1 MNSRHTM
8 PPIDN
13 FFETPFGTY
22 VDARRVIDKGVCSF
36 TGMGTVKGKFM
47 IKDEDYPEFLDL
59 LHEYLFV
66 QQRRPLNLVEQRR
79 CDLYSPILIDLD
91 FKYPAERAIQRQ
103 FELSHIHEFIRA
115 YVENI
120 TYFYD
125 LSDYEKPLR
134 FFISLRP
141 APYEDKK
148 NNVSQRSIK
157 DGVHIQCPD
166 LILHSEH
173 QQVLRHKS
181 IELCQLSEA
190 FRNTGYI
197 NSEKDIYDEAI
208 VKKNGWFFYGESKPD
223 IPAYSLASV
232 FVYDILNG
240 EFYEEDVEDYNPRRL
255 LEILSIRHNLI
266 VKPIHINEEV
276 QDEWK
281 ERLDYCTGKRI
292 PQVKQNKVILDTEND
307 DSNHDEN
314 DGEDMAIVT
323 TSHNYYEQMEQDKIN
338 LARQL
343 AIECLS
349 PERASGYQS
358 WIEVGW
364 CLHNIDHSE
373 EMFNTWMEF
382 SAKSPKISENNINA
396 LLKDWKRGWSRSSYE
411 RQFTIR
417 SLHMWAKKDNPRRY
431 KQIMEN
437 SFIDFVEREVD
448 ATHTHIARL
457 MKKMYGNN
465 YVAAIDSK
473 KTEWYE
479 FTGTSWKKLAQ
490 GVELRNK
497 MTTEVAGIIS
507 KTRESIRNRLNNMT
521 NDERAF
527 EETRLKKMTKIEN
540 CLYTAGFKD
549 SVMKE
554 CAGIFYEEDF
564 AQKLNSNQYLI
575 GFNNGVIDLK
585 ATREKINKDGT
596 STKETYVNFRK
607 AEPSDFITF
616 MAGRWSPKNC
626 DPIDYVKYDPN
637 NLTDE
642 QKQID
647 EEINDFME
655 KVFPRP
661 ELRDYMWRRLAS
673 CIEGDNK
680 EQTFET
686 WIGVGGNGKS
696 KLVDLMSMCLGDYA
710 TSLQS
715 TAMTRKRPESGAA
728 NPDIMAI
735 RNRRFI
741 YMSEPDDREPLNTS
755 RMKQFSGQ
763 DCIEARGL
771 FEDQTKFTVTG
782 KMFML
787 CNAFPAINTMDG
799 GTWRR
804 VRVVPFESKFVSKDS
819 IELKLKETKPNEYKN
834 IHPRDNNLDI
844 NLKKW
849 RTQFMARLI
858 YVYET
863 FYMNYGIG
871 KQPSI
876 IMEESNKYQDTFD
889 SVAKFLTARTR
900 NVNNSD
906 MKDKIK
912 ADEAKANI
920 KDIFRVYKAW
930 YEAIGGGVGRKLS
943 QNELYKRL
951 CDKLGEPSDKKTFL
965 ALRLFEDEE
974 QLEEYD
980 NELKMA

>member
-1 MNSRHTM
+1 MAARHTM
-8 PPIDN
+8 PPVDN
-13 FFETPFGTY
+13 FLETTLGVFI
-22 VDARRVIDKGVCSF
+22 DSRRVRDKGVCSF
-36 TGMGTVKGKFM
+36 TGMGQIKGKFM
-47 IKDEDYPEFLDL
+47 VKDEEYPQFFDL
-59 LHEYLFV
+59 LHEYLFT

-79 CDLYSPILIDLD
+79 CDGYSPILIDLD

-103 FELSHIHEFIRA
+103 FDMSHIHQFVQN

-120 TYFYD
+120 THFYD
-125 LSDYEKPLR
+125 LSEFDKPLR

-148 NNVSQRSIK
+148 NNATNRSIK

-173 QQVLRHKS
+173 QQVLRNKS
-181 IELCQLSEA
+181 LELNNLAEA
-190 FRNTGYI
+190 FKNTGYI
-197 NSEKDIYDEAI
+197 NTEKDIFDEA
-208 VKKNGWFFYGESKPD
+208 VANKNGWFFYGESKPD
-223 IPAYSLASV
+223 IPAYVLKSV
-232 FVYDILNG
+232 YVYNPIDG
-240 EFYEEDVEDYNPRRL
+240 EFYEDDIEDYDTRRL
-255 LEILSIRHNLI
+255 LEILSIRHNLF
-266 VKPIHINEEV
+266 VKTIPIHEEV

-292 PQVKQNKVILDTEND
+292 PQVRFIAGG
-307 DSNHDEN
+307 N
-314 DGEDMAIVT
+314 DGGDDNGGDDDIGDTTHITT
-323 TSHNYYEQMEQDKIN
+323 TSHNHYEQMELDKIN
-338 LARQL
+338 LAKKL

-349 PERASGYQS
+349 ADRASGYQS

-364 CLHNIDHSE
+364 CLHNIDPSE
-373 EMFNTWMEF
+373 DMFNTWIEF
-382 SAKSPKISENNINA
+382 SSKSPKVGENNINA
-396 LLKDWKRGWSRSSYE
+396 LLRDWNRGWSRSTYE

-417 SLHMWAKKDNPRRY
+417 SLHMWARIDNPKRY
-431 KQIMEN
+431 KQLMEN

-465 YVAAIDSK
+465 YCAAIDSK
-473 KTEWYE
+473 KTDWFE
-479 FTGTSWKKLAQ
+479 FNGICWEKLAQ
-490 GVELRNK
+490 GIDLRNK

-507 KTRESIRNRLNNMT
+507 KTREGIRERLLGMT

-540 CLYTAGFKD
+540 CLYTSGFKD

-554 CAGIFYEEDF
+554 CSGLFYEKDF
-564 AQKLNSNQYLI
+564 ANKLNSNQYLI
-575 GFNNGVIDLK
+575 GFNNGVIDLRAVK
-585 ATREKINKDGT
+585 ENSDGNK
-596 STKETYVNFRK
+596 EYYVNFRK

-616 MAGRWSPKNC
+616 MAGRWLPKNC

-637 NLTDE
+637 NLTDK
-642 QKQID
+642 QKELDREID
-647 EEINDFME
+647 DFME

-661 ELRDYMWRRLAS
+661 ELRAYMWRKLAS

-715 TAMTRKRPESGAA
+715 TAMTRKRPESGQA

-763 DCIEARGL
+763 DCVEARGL
-771 FEDQTKFTVTG
+771 FEEQSKFTVTG

-787 CNAFPAINTMDG
+787 CNAFPTINTMDN

-804 VRVVPFESKFVSKDS
+804 MRVVPFESKFVSKDS
-819 IELKLKETKPNEYKN
+819 IELKLKETNPQEYKN
-834 IHPRDNNLDI
+834 VYPRDNNLDN
-844 NLKKW
+844 NLKRW
-849 RTQFMARLI
+849 RSQFMARLI
-858 YVYET
+858 YIYET
-863 FYMNYGIG
+863 EYMKHGIG
-871 KQPSI
+871 KEPDI
-876 IMEESNKYQDTFD
+876 ILEESNKYKESFD
-889 SVAKFLTARTR
+889 SVAKFLAACTR
-900 NVNNSD
+900 EGNDNSQL
-906 MKDKIK
+906 
-912 ADEAKANI
+912 

-930 YEAIGGGVGRKLS
+930 YESIGGGVGRKLS

-951 CDKLGEPSDKKTFL
+951 CDKLGEPSDKKTFKRL
-965 ALRLFEDEE
+965 ILFEDEQ

-980 NELKMA
+980 NERRESQ